1 MFAWDY
7 CLAWI
12 LISTFTATYKI
23 AEFNM
28 PTSCVAYGCTNKAK
42 AGSGISFHRFPFS
55 DPVDLKNGPRLY
67 VERIGFQKVVVSFVV
82 NILSHHVLLSVLEN
96 EVTDFT
102 IMLCLQFF
110 QSIQSIYNQNQ

>member
-12 LISTFTATYKI
+12 LISTFAATYKI
-23 AEFNM
+23 AELNM

-55 DPVDLKNGPRLY
+55 DPVQLEKWTKALCRKNWVPKSGSFLCGKHFEP
-67 VERIGFQKVVVSFVV
+67 SCFVV
-82 NILSHHVLLSVLEN
+82 HPGK
-96 EVTDFT
+96 
-102 IMLCLQFF
+102 
-110 QSIQSIYNQNQ
+110 